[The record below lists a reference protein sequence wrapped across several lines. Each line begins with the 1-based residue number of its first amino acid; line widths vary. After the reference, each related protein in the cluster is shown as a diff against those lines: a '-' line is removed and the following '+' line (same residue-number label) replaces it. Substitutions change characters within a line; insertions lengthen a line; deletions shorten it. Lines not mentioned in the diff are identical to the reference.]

1 MATPRNAAAPSSS
14 SPSSA
19 KHRRISSHISRI
31 ALGLEYDGSRF
42 LGWQTQPGGGA
53 IQDVLEKALA
63 AIAGEP
69 IAVTGAGRTDRG
81 VHASAQVAHFDTA
94 AVRPETAWVRGVNA
108 FLPESIAVLWA
119 RPVDAEFHARFS
131 AVARTYRYR
140 LINRPVRPAVA
151 ARHAGWYHAPLDVA
165 AMRNAARVLVG
176 EHDFSAFRAAECQ
189 AKTPMRT
196 VYSVDIEQRADEI
209 HFVIRAN
216 AFLHH
221 MVRNIVGS
229 LVYIGA
235 GRQPV
240 AWMREVL
247 ASRDRNK
254 AAPTFAPEGLYLER
268 IEYDAKWGL
277 PQ

>member
-19 KHRRISSHISRI
+19 KTAIRI
-31 ALGLEYDGSRF
+31 AIGLEYDGSRF

-53 IQDVLEKALA
+53 IQDVLERALA
-63 AIAGEP
+63 AIAGEAV
-69 IAVTGAGRTDRG
+69 AVTGAGRTDRG
-81 VHASAQVAHFDTA
+81 VHATSQVAHFDTN

-119 RPVDAEFHARFS
+119 RPVAPEFHARFS
-131 AVARTYRYR
+131 AIVRTYRYR
-140 LINRPVRPAVA
+140 LINRPVRPALD
-151 ARHAGWYHAPLDVA
+151 ARLAGWYHAPLDVG
-165 AMRNAARVLVG
+165 AMRSAARALVG

-189 AKTPMRT
+189 AKTPVRT
-196 VYSVDIEQRADEI
+196 VHSIDIEERRGEI
-209 HFVIRAN
+209 DFVIRAN

-229 LVYIGA
+229 LVYVGA
-235 GRQPV
+235 GRQPA
-240 AWMREVL
+240 AWIGGVL

-254 AAPTFAPEGLYLER
+254 AAPTFAPEGLYLEK